1 MTWEISHVI
10 PLAIMTAQSQLVAE
24 IEAFL
29 RNRKISESTFGRLA
43 VNDGKFMK
51 RMRSGGNLTVK
62 TIERVREYI
71 RIHAEHV

>member
-1 MTWEISHVI
+1 ML
-10 PLAIMTAQSQLVAE
+10 PLLAMTAQSQLVAE

-51 RMRSGGNLTVK
+51 RMRAGGNLTVK

-71 RIHAEHV
+71 SSHADFPPNKQVTP